1 MKIDQNQQAKLAR
14 VFNKYNKQQDKRDKD
29 AGVKQKKDRVSLSKE
44 ALQLQKVEQE
54 LTEEVDSPE
63 RQEKIDRIKAEVQ
76 AGTYNVD
83 GEAIAEKMLDGIMN
97 N

>member
-1 MKIDQNQQAKLAR
+1 MKIDQNQQAKLAQA
-14 VFNKYNKQQDKRDKD
+14 FNKYNKQQRQQEQKIGKD
-29 AGVKQKKDRVSLSKE
+29 QRTDRVSLSKE

-54 LTEEVDSPE
+54 LAEKVDSPE